1 MNGYNQPNIPPM
13 YNVNTSHPLIPN
25 PQEIIY
31 QRKYVS
37 IHSDDRDMVKFPK
50 SSEFEIEM
58 PEDITNVYSL
68 RLSNWTFPANYS
80 TFSALNS
87 NITMTFKI
95 TMPYNPG
102 EHMYSNPLQNAIFE
116 CLFLSQGTNFEI
128 VIEEGFYNPEQIAI
142 ELTNKFNEA
151 VTLRLQAF
159 FSSKGYTDL
168 QTELDSLGG
177 YQNFIIVYN
186 TVGQKIWFGNTA
198 DGFVLTNEEQ
208 FAKYTSQSNIQCI
221 TRNKLA
227 EFSNWGLPGNVGLSR
242 CNTPA
247 VSKVG
252 FTPRFYYGDIRFGD
266 NGYWLLPNPN
276 LPGAKVYYIECPYK
290 INIMGPAYFYMEI
303 AGQNCLSE
311 TSPYNLSFF
320 TQTTNQTN
328 GIVDSAFAKIAI
340 PSAPL
345 SQWFD
350 RDSMPYKYY
359 MPPAERIRKL
369 KIRIRYH
376 NNELVDFGSFDYSF
390 MLEFLVLQ
398 PQQTRTVTSVQR
410 QF

>member
-1 MNGYNQPNIPPM
+1 MSGYNQPNIPPM
-13 YNVNTSHPLIPN
+13 YNVNTSHPIIPN

-95 TMPYNPG
+95 NAPYNPG

-116 CLFLSQGTNFEI
+116 CFFLSQATNFEI
-128 VIEEGFYNPEQIAI
+128 VIEEGFYNPEQMAN

-151 VTLRLQAF
+151 VNLRLQAF
-159 FSSKGYTDL
+159 FTSKGYTDL

-198 DGFVLTNEEQ
+198 DGFLLTNEEQ

-227 EFSNWGLPGNVGLSR
+227 EFSNWGLPGNLGQSR
-242 CNTPA
+242 CNTTA

-252 FTPRFYYGDIRFGD
+252 FTPRFYYGDARFGD

-276 LPGAKVYYIECPYK
+276 LPGAACYYIECPFK

-303 AGQNCLSE
+303 AQNNCISE
-311 TSPYNLSFF
+311 TSPYNLSLF
-320 TQTTNQTN
+320 TQTTNVTN
-328 GIVDSAFAKIAI
+328 GVVNSAFAKISVPAT
-340 PSAPL
+340 PL

-350 RDSMPYKYY
+350 RDSAPYKFFL
-359 MPPAERIRKL
+359 PPAERIRKL
-369 KIRIRYH
+369 KIRLRYH

-390 MLEFLVLQ
+390 MLEFLVLL
-398 PQQTRTVTSVQR
+398 PTQTRTVTSVQR

>member
-1 MNGYNQPNIPPM
+1 
-13 YNVNTSHPLIPN
+13 
-25 PQEIIY
+25 
-31 QRKYVS
+31 
-37 IHSDDRDMVKFPK
+37 MVKFPK

-95 TMPYNPG
+95 NAPYNPG

-116 CLFLSQGTNFEI
+116 CFFLSQATNFEI
-128 VIEEGFYNPEQIAI
+128 VIEEGFYNPEQMAS

-151 VTLRLQAF
+151 VNLRLQAF
-159 FSSKGYTDL
+159 FISKGYTDL

-186 TVGQKIWFGNTA
+186 TVGQKIWFGNNA

-227 EFSNWGLPGNVGLSR
+227 EFSNWGLPGNVGLAR
-242 CNTPA
+242 CNTTA

-252 FTPRFYYGDIRFGD
+252 FTPRFYYGDARFGD

-276 LPGAKVYYIECPYK
+276 LPGAACYYIECPFK

-303 AGQNCLSE
+303 AQNNCIDE
-311 TSPYNLSFF
+311 TSPYNLSAF

-328 GIVDSAFAKIAI
+328 GIVNASFARIAV
-340 PSAPL
+340 PSSPL

-350 RDSMPYKYY
+350 RDSMPYKLYT
-359 MPPAERIRKL
+359 PPAERIRRL

-376 NNELVDFGSFDYSF
+376 NGELVDFGSFDYSF
-390 MLEFLVLQ
+390 MLEFLICQ
-398 PQQTRTVTSVQR
+398 PTQTRTVTSIQR